1 MSQALAVHHELDF
14 LPARSDGRFGMLLG
28 ASPPMLDVY
37 AKLARVAPT
46 DASVVLTGECGTG
59 KERAARTLHRLSAR
73 SAGPF
78 LPFDCHAFAPAAM
91 EGELF
96 GRGRTG
102 TGDGD
107 GHRHRGYVERADGG
121 TLYLGEVAEM
131 PLELQAKLLRVLET
145 AVLTPL
151 GGDQEVEVDVRVV
164 AATSCDLRDAVANG
178 RLRETLLHRL
188 AIFPIAMPPLRERGD
203 DVELLAEHFLADLAD
218 GTGGSKSFTAE
229 AVERLRSHPWPGNV
243 RELKSAVHHAF
254 ILAEDDGIGPAALPE
269 EIGGRSSGGRS
280 VHFRV
285 GVSIAEVERELML
298 ATLRYHDGNKRKTAE
313 VLGVSLKTLYNR
325 LNAYKDGAN

>member
-1 MSQALAVHHELDF
+1 
-14 LPARSDGRFGMLLG
+14 
-28 ASPPMLDVY
+28 
-37 AKLARVAPT
+37 
-46 DASVVLTGECGTG
+46 
-59 KERAARTLHRLSAR
+59 
-73 SAGPF
+73 
-78 LPFDCHAFAPAAM
+78 
-91 EGELF
+91 
-96 GRGRTG
+96 
-102 TGDGD
+102 
-107 GHRHRGYVERADGG
+107 
-121 TLYLGEVAEM
+121 
-131 PLELQAKLLRVLET
+131 VLET

-188 AIFPIAMPPLRERGD
+188 AIFPIAMPPLRERGG
-203 DVELLAEHFLADLAD
+203 DVELLAEHFLTDLVD

-229 AVERLRSHPWPGNV
+229 AVERLRAHPWPGNV

-254 ILAEDDGIGPAALPE
+254 ILAESDGIGPAALPE

-280 VHFRV
+280 LHFRV

-298 ATLRYHDGNKRKTAE
+298 ATLRYHDGNKRKSAE